1 MAESRQVRFVDRTG
15 GERRVAAFS
24 GRMARVTEQN
34 GAPPAPSLRRVLG
47 RWDLTAIGVNQV
59 IGSAIFLLPAN
70 VAKEIG
76 GWGPLAFLGVGL
88 ASLLI
93 ALCFAEVGSRFDRTG
108 GPYLPARAAYG
119 RFIGFE
125 VGWMMWFTR
134 VASQASVSNGLALAL
149 AFYWP
154 SLAAG
159 APRMA
164 LITAV
169 TLTLMFIN
177 IRGIKQ
183 SSWVVNA
190 LTIGKLLP
198 LLLFILVGIWFIEPA
213 RLTALPDVTW
223 RQGAAAALLLVFA
236 YGGYEV
242 TGVPAGEAANPRRD
256 VPFAFVMTILIVAL
270 VMTLTSMVATGLLPD
285 VAASRT
291 PLADGAAVFL
301 GAAGALIISAGSAV
315 SMTGNN
321 MGQVLTGSRTI
332 FALAENGDL
341 PRWFARVHPRF
352 QTPSNAILFTS
363 AVALTLALTG
373 SFVQL
378 AAVSAVARLVMYLA
392 VCTATLVLR
401 RKSPGPDMG
410 AAQFTAPL
418 GPVVPVLAS
427 VVALSILAGATPQQL
442 LMGTYALIGG
452 AILFAIAVAGAKRRA
467 RIGSR

>member
-1 MAESRQVRFVDRTG
+1 MQT
-15 GERRVAAFS
+15 S
-24 GRMARVTEQN
+24 G
-34 GAPPAPSLRRVLG
+34 LRRELG

-70 VAKEIG
+70 VAKEVG
-76 GWGPLAFLGVGL
+76 AWGPLAFFGVGL

-93 ALCFAEVGSRFDRTG
+93 ALCFAEVGSRFEKTG
-108 GPYLPARAAYG
+108 GPYLPARVAFG

-154 SLAAG
+154 ALAG
-159 APRMA
+159 GLPRML

-169 TLTLMFIN
+169 TLTLMWIN

-183 SSWVVNA
+183 SSLVVNV
-190 LTIGKLLP
+190 LTVGKLVP
-198 LLLFILVGIWFIEPA
+198 LFLFILVGIWFIVPS
-213 RLTALPDVTW
+213 RFGDLPDVSVE
-223 RQGAAAALLLVFA
+223 QAGAAALLLVFA

-242 TGVPAGEAANPRRD
+242 TGVPAGEASNPRRD
-256 VPFAFVMTILIVAL
+256 VPFAFVMTILTVTL
-270 VMTLTSMVATGLLPD
+270 VMTLTSVVATGVLAD
-285 VAASRT
+285 VAATQT

-301 GAAGALIISAGSAV
+301 GALGALVISVGSAV

-341 PRWFARVHPRF
+341 PRWFARVHPAH

-373 SFVQL
+373 SFVTL

-392 VCTATLVLR
+392 VCAATLVLR
-401 RKSPGPDMG
+401 RRTPDAEMG

-418 GPVVPVLAS
+418 GPVVPVMAS
-427 VVALSILAGATPQQL
+427 VVALSILAGATSQQL
-442 LMGTYALIGG
+442 LMGGYAL
-452 AILFAIAVAGAKRRA
+452 VAGGVLFVIANRKH
-467 RIGSR
+467 

>member
-1 MAESRQVRFVDRTG
+1 ME
-15 GERRVAAFS
+15 
-24 GRMARVTEQN
+24 
-34 GAPPAPSLRRVLG
+34 LRRELG

-70 VAKEIG
+70 VAKEVG
-76 GWGPLAFLGVGL
+76 PWGPLAFLAVGL

-108 GPYLPARAAYG
+108 GPYLPARVAYG

-154 SLAAG
+154 AVASG
-159 APRMA
+159 APRIL

-169 TLTLMFIN
+169 TLALAWIN

-183 SSWVVNA
+183 SSLVVNV
-190 LTIGKLLP
+190 LTVGKLLP
-198 LLLFILVGIWFIEPA
+198 LFLFIVVGIWFIEPA
-213 RLTALPDVTW
+213 RFGNLPEVTVG
-223 RQGAAAALLLVFA
+223 QLGTAALLLVFA

-242 TGVPAGEAANPRRD
+242 TGVPAGEASNPRRD
-256 VPFAFVMTILIVAL
+256 VPFAFVMTILTVAV
-270 VMTLTSMVATGLLPD
+270 VMTLTSVVATGVLAD
-285 VAASRT
+285 VGATQT
-291 PLADGAAVFL
+291 PLADGAALFL
-301 GAAGALIISAGSAV
+301 GAAGALIISVGSAV

-341 PRWFARVHPRF
+341 PRWFARVHPTY
-352 QTPSNAILFTS
+352 QTPSNAILFTTV
-363 AVALTLALTG
+363 VALTLALTG
-373 SFVQL
+373 SFVML

-401 RKSPGPDMG
+401 RRAPDAQMG

-427 VVALSILAGATPQQL
+427 VVALSILAGATTQQL
-442 LMGTYALIGG
+442 LMGTYALIAGG
-452 AILFAIAVAGAKRRA
+452 VLFVIANRKH
-467 RIGSR
+467 

>member
-1 MAESRQVRFVDRTG
+1 MALTT
-15 GERRVAAFS
+15 AA
-24 GRMARVTEQN
+24 Q
-34 GAPPAPSLRRVLG
+34 SLRPALRRELG

-59 IGSAIFLLPAN
+59 IGSAIFLLPAD
-70 VAKEIG
+70 VARQVG
-76 GWGPLAFLGVGL
+76 PWGPFAFLLIGL

-119 RFIGFE
+119 RFVGFE

-134 VASQASVSNGLALAL
+134 VASQAAVSNALALAL
-149 AFYWP
+149 ALYWP

-159 APRMA
+159 LPRA
-164 LITAV
+164 ILITAV
-169 TLTLMFIN
+169 TLVLTWIN
-177 IRGIKQ
+177 VRGIRQ

-190 LTIGKLLP
+190 LTIGKLIP
-198 LLLFILVGIWFIEPA
+198 LLLFIVLGVWSIDPGRFANMPSVSLGQA
-213 RLTALPDVTW
+213 GL
-223 RQGAAAALLLVFA
+223 AALLLIFA

-242 TGVPAGEAANPRRD
+242 TGIPAGEAASPRRD
-256 VPFAFVMTILIVAL
+256 VPFAFVLTILTVAV
-270 VMTLTSMVATGLLPD
+270 VMTLTSIVATGVLPNIE
-285 VAASRT
+285 ASRT
-291 PLADGAAVFL
+291 PLADGARIL
-301 GAAGALIISAGSAV
+301 MGAMGALIMTIGSAV

-332 FALAENGDL
+332 YALAENGDL
-341 PRWFARVHPRF
+341 PTWFANVHPVY
-352 QTPSNAILFTS
+352 QTPANAIIFTA

-401 RKSPGPDMG
+401 HRTPDATMG

-427 VVALSILAGATPQQL
+427 LVALSILAGATAQQL
-442 LMGTYALIGG
+442 LTGAMALVAG
-452 AILFAIAVAGAKRRA
+452 AILFAIAVKTAPTTA
-467 RIGSR
+467 RS